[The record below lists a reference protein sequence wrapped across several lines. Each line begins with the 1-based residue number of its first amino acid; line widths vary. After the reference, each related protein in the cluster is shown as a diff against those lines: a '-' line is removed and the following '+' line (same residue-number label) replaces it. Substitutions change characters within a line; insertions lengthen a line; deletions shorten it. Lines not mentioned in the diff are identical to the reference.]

1 MFLRCT
7 ERKKDGKAHY
17 YYSVVENRRVANN
30 KVTQRTVLYL
40 GEINQ
45 LQEAAWRDLLNR
57 FESECQG
64 QRIKPFRQ
72 PRLLGPPPV
81 RPEEVDAIEV
91 KLSQMEL
98 RRPRAFGNCW
108 LGSEIW
114 QLLELDRFWSEKLPE
129 GREGVAWHKV
139 IELLAVHRLVDPGS
153 EWRLHRQWF
162 DESAMDELLA
172 EDFAVAS
179 KDRLYRCL
187 DRLLPHK
194 GELFRHLKRCWQS
207 LFGAQFEL
215 LLYDLTNTYVEGEAE
230 LNPKA
235 RRGYSR
241 DGRPDCLQMII
252 GLVITTEGF
261 PIAYEVMEGNTA
273 DSTTL
278 RGFLDRIEQQY
289 GQARRVWIMD
299 RGIPTEALLTELRA
313 SPQREIRYLV
323 GTPRGLLK
331 KHEQALLDRPWQK
344 VNESVEV
351 KLLPQEGEVLV
362 LAKSHGRQA
371 KERAIRRRKLA
382 RLLWK
387 LRAMQQRPPS
397 RDQLLLRLGAAKTEA
412 GRAFQF
418 VQLRL
423 PKAGE
428 PVTRQAFS
436 FRLDKKKFQQAELRD
451 GHYLLRTNLNADNP
465 EQLWKLYMQL
475 TQIEA
480 AFRCLKTDLKI
491 RPLYHQLEQRMEAHI
506 LVAFLSYCL
515 MVTLKKRLEPH
526 GPGLTPK
533 AVLEKLASIQMI
545 DVWIPTTQGCWLVL
559 PRYTQPSLDQ
569 HLLLKKLNLELPQQ
583 PPPRIETAAAK
594 QSWEGLKQLK
604 L

>member
-7 ERKKDGKAHY
+7 ERKKDGKVHY
-17 YYSVVENRRVANN
+17 YYSVVENRRVADN

-45 LQEAAWRDLLNR
+45 LQEAAWQDLLNR
-57 FESECQG
+57 FEGECQG
-64 QRIKPFRQ
+64 HSVKPFRQ
-72 PRLLGPPPV
+72 PRLLGPPAV

-108 LGSEIW
+108 LGCEVW
-114 QLLELDRFWSEKLPE
+114 RLLELDRFWSEKLPE

-139 IELLAVHRLVDPGS
+139 IELLTVQRLVAPGS

-194 GELFRHLKRCWQS
+194 RELFRHLKQCWQT

-215 LLYDLTNTYVEGEAE
+215 LLYDLTSTYVEGEAA

-235 RRGYSR
+235 KRGYSR
-241 DGRPDCLQMII
+241 DGRPDCLQLII

-261 PIAYEVMEGNTA
+261 PLAYEVMEGNTA

-289 GQARRVWIMD
+289 GRARRVWIMD
-299 RGIPTEALLTELRA
+299 RGIPTEALLAELRA
-313 SPQREIRYLV
+313 SQREIRYLV
-323 GTPRGLLK
+323 GTPRGLLN

-344 VNESVEV
+344 VNEAVEV

-362 LAKSHGRQA
+362 LAKSPGRQA

-382 RLLWK
+382 RLLRK
-387 LRAMQQRPPS
+387 LRAMRQRPPS

-418 VQLRL
+418 VDLCL
-423 PKAGE
+423 PKPGE
-428 PVTRQAFS
+428 AVTRQTFS
-436 FRLDKKKFQQAELRD
+436 FRLDKKKFQQAESRD
-451 GHYLLRTNLNADNP
+451 GHYLLRTNLSADNP
-465 EQLWKLYMQL
+465 EPLWKLYMQL

-491 RPLYHQLEQRMEAHI
+491 RPIYHQLEQRVEAHL
-506 LVAFLSYCL
+506 LVAFLAYCL

-533 AVLEKLASIQMI
+533 AVLEKLAGIQMI
-545 DVWIPTTQGCWLVL
+545 DVWIPTTQGSWLVL

-569 HLLLKKLNLELPQQ
+569 CLLLKKLNLELPQQ
-583 PPPRIETAAAK
+583 PPPRIETAEAK
-594 QSWEGLKQLK
+594 QSWEGLKPLK

>member
-7 ERKKDGKAHY
+7 ERKKDGKVHY
-17 YYSVVENRRVANN
+17 YYSVVENRRVADH

-45 LQEAAWRDLLNR
+45 LQETAWQDLLDR
-57 FESECQG
+57 FDSECQG
-64 QRIKPFRQ
+64 YTVKPFRQ
-72 PRLLGPPPV
+72 QPLVGPAPL
-81 RPEEVDAIEV
+81 RPDEVDAIGV
-91 KLSQMEL
+91 KLSRMEL

-108 LGSEIW
+108 LGCEIW
-114 QLLELDRFWSEKLPE
+114 RLLELDDFWREKLPE
-129 GREGVAWHKV
+129 GREAVAWHKV
-139 IELLAVHRLVDPGS
+139 IELLAVNRLVDPGS
-153 EWRLHRQWF
+153 EWRLHRQWL
-162 DESAMDELLA
+162 DQSAMDELL
-172 EDFAVAS
+172 EVDFAVAS

-194 GELFRHLKRCWQS
+194 QELFGHLKQRWQT

-215 LLYDLTNTYVEGEAE
+215 LLYDLTSTYVEGAAE

-241 DGRPDCLQMII
+241 DGRPDCLQVVI
-252 GLVITTEGF
+252 GLVITIEGF
-261 PIAYEVMEGNTA
+261 PMAYEVMEGNTA

-278 RGFLDRIEQQY
+278 PGFLDRIEQQY
-289 GQARRVWIMD
+289 GRAQRVWIMD
-299 RGIPTEALLTELRA
+299 RGIPTEALLAQLRG
-313 SPQREIRYLV
+313 SQREIRYLV
-323 GTPRGLLK
+323 GTPRGLLN

-344 VNESVEV
+344 VNEAVEV
-351 KLLPQEGEVLV
+351 KLLPQDDEVLV
-362 LAKSHGRQA
+362 LAKSGGRQA

-382 RLLWK
+382 RLLRK
-387 LRAMQQRPPS
+387 LRAMRQRPPS
-397 RDQLLLRLGAAKTEA
+397 RDKLLLRLGAAKTEA

-418 VQLRL
+418 VDVQL
-423 PKAGE
+423 PKPDEA
-428 PVTRQAFS
+428 VTRQTFT
-436 FRLDKKKFQQAELRD
+436 FRLDKEKLQQAELRD
-451 GHYLLRTNLNADNP
+451 GHYLLRTNLSADDP

-491 RPLYHQLEQRMEAHI
+491 RPIHHQLEQRVDAHI

-515 MVTLKKRLEPH
+515 RVTLKKWLEPH

-533 AVLEKLASIQMI
+533 AALEKLASIQMI
-545 DVWIPTTQGCWLVL
+545 DVCIPTNQGSWLVL
-559 PRYTQPSLDQ
+559 PRYTEPSLDQ
-569 HLLLKKLNLELPQQ
+569 HLVLKKLNLQLPQQ
-583 PPPRIETAAAK
+583 PPPRIETAEAK
-594 QSWEGLKQLK
+594 QSWEGLKQFK

>member
-1 MFLRCT
+1 MFLRRT
-7 ERKKDGKAHY
+7 ERKKDGKVHY
-17 YYSVVENRRVANN
+17 YYSVVENRRVADS

-45 LQEAAWRDLLNR
+45 LQETAWQDLLDR
-57 FESECQG
+57 FDSECQG
-64 QRIKPFRQ
+64 QSVKPFRQ
-72 PRLLGPPPV
+72 QTLLGAAPL
-81 RPEEVDAIEV
+81 RPDEVDAIGV
-91 KLSQMEL
+91 QLSRMEL

-108 LGSEIW
+108 LGCEIW
-114 QLLELDRFWSEKLPE
+114 RLLELDDFWREKLPE
-129 GREGVAWHKV
+129 GREQVAWHKV
-139 IELLAVHRLVDPGS
+139 IELLAVNRLVDPGS

-162 DESAMDELLA
+162 DQSAMDQLL
-172 EDFAVAS
+172 ETDFAVAS

-194 GELFRHLKRCWQS
+194 QALFGHLKQRWQT

-215 LLYDLTNTYVEGEAE
+215 LLYDLTSTYVEGEAE

-235 RRGYSR
+235 KRGYSR
-241 DGRPDCLQMII
+241 DRRPDCLQVII

-261 PIAYEVMEGNTA
+261 PLAYEVMEGNTA

-278 RGFLDRIEQQY
+278 PGFLDRIEQQY
-289 GQARRVWIMD
+289 GRAQRVWIMD
-299 RGIPTEALLTELRA
+299 RGIPTEALLAQLR
-313 SPQREIRYLV
+313 SSGREICYLV
-323 GTPRGLLK
+323 GTPRGLLN

-344 VNESVEV
+344 VNEAVEV
-351 KLLPQEGEVLV
+351 KLLPQDGEVLV
-362 LAKSHGRQA
+362 LAKSSGRQA

-382 RLLWK
+382 RLLRK
-387 LRAMQQRPPS
+387 LRAMRQRPPC
-397 RDQLLLRLGAAKTEA
+397 RDQLLLRLGAAKTAA
-412 GRAFQF
+412 GRAFHF
-418 VQLRL
+418 VDVQL
-423 PKAGE
+423 PKPDQ
-428 PVTRQAFS
+428 PVTRQTFT
-436 FRLDKKKFQQAELRD
+436 FRLDKPKLQQAELRD
-451 GHYLLRTNLNADNP
+451 GHYLLRTNLSADNP

-491 RPLYHQLEQRMEAHI
+491 RPIHHQLEQRVDAHI

-515 MVTLKKRLEPH
+515 MVTLKKWLEPH

-533 AVLEKLASIQMI
+533 AALEKLASIQMI
-545 DVWIPTTQGCWLVL
+545 DVCIPTTQGSWLVL
-559 PRYTQPSLDQ
+559 PRYTQPSVDQ

-583 PPPRIETAAAK
+583 PPPRIETAEAK
-594 QSWEGLKQLK
+594 ESWQGVRQLK

>member
-7 ERKKDGKAHY
+7 ERKKDGKVHY
-17 YYSVVENRRVANN
+17 YYSVVENRRVAHH

-45 LQEAAWRDLLNR
+45 LQEAAWQDLLDR
-57 FESECQG
+57 FDSECQG
-64 QRIKPFRQ
+64 QTVKPFRQ
-72 PRLLGPPPV
+72 QQLLGPMPV
-81 RPEEVDAIEV
+81 RPEEVDAIGV
-91 KLSQMEL
+91 QLSRMEL

-108 LGSEIW
+108 LGCEIW
-114 QLLELDRFWSEKLPE
+114 RLLELDDFWREKLPE
-129 GREGVAWHKV
+129 GREAVAWHKV
-139 IELLAVHRLVDPGS
+139 IELLAVNRLVDPGS

-162 DESAMDELLA
+162 DQSAMDQLL
-172 EDFAVAS
+172 ETDFAVAS

-187 DRLLPHK
+187 DRLLVHNQ
-194 GELFRHLKRCWQS
+194 ELFGHLKQRWQT

-215 LLYDLTNTYVEGEAE
+215 LLYDLTSTYVEGAAE

-235 RRGYSR
+235 KRGYSR
-241 DGRPDCLQMII
+241 DGRPDCLQVII

-278 RGFLDRIEQQY
+278 PGFLDRIEQQY
-289 GQARRVWIMD
+289 GRAQRVWIMD
-299 RGIPTEALLTELRA
+299 RGIPTEALLAQLRG
-313 SPQREIRYLV
+313 SQREIRYLV
-323 GTPRGLLK
+323 GTPRGLLNK
-331 KHEQALLDRPWQK
+331 YEQALLDRPWQK
-344 VNESVEV
+344 VNEAVEV
-351 KLLPQEGEVLV
+351 KLLPQDGEVLV
-362 LAKSHGRQA
+362 LAKSGGRQA

-382 RLLWK
+382 RLLRK
-387 LRAMQQRPPS
+387 LRAMRQRPPS

-418 VQLRL
+418 VDVQL
-423 PKAGE
+423 PKPDEA
-428 PVTRQAFS
+428 VTRRTFW
-436 FRLDKKKFQQAELRD
+436 FRLDKQKLQQAELRD
-451 GHYLLRTNLNADNP
+451 GHYLLRSNLSAEDP

-491 RPLYHQLEQRMEAHI
+491 RPIHHQLEQRVDAHI

-533 AVLEKLASIQMI
+533 AALEKLASIQMI
-545 DVWIPTTQGCWLVL
+545 DVCIPTTEGSWLVL
-559 PRYTQPSLDQ
+559 PRYTEPSLDQ
-569 HLLLKKLNLELPQQ
+569 HLLLKKLNLQLPQQ
-583 PPPRIETAAAK
+583 PPPRIETAEAK
-594 QSWEGLKQLK
+594 QSWEGLKQLRM
-604 L
+604 

>member
-7 ERKKDGKAHY
+7 ERKKDGKTHH
-17 YYSVVENRRVANN
+17 YYSVVENRRVGNN
-30 KVTQRTVLYL
+30 KITQRTVLYL

-45 LQEAAWRDLLNR
+45 LQEAAWQDLLDR
-57 FESECQG
+57 FDSECHG
-64 QRIKPFRQ
+64 DTVKPFRQ
-72 PRLLGPPPV
+72 QRLLEPPPL
-81 RPEEVDAIEV
+81 RLEEVDAIQV
-91 KLSQMEL
+91 KLSQMDL

-108 LGSEIW
+108 LGCEIW
-114 QLLELDRFWSEKLPE
+114 RLLELDDFWREKLPE
-129 GREGVAWHKV
+129 GQEGVAWHKV
-139 IELLAVHRLVDPGS
+139 IELLAVNRLVDPGS

-162 DESAMDELLA
+162 DQSAMDQLLA

-194 GELFRHLKRCWQS
+194 QELFGHLKQRWQT
-207 LFGAQFEL
+207 LFGAQFEV
-215 LLYDLTNTYVEGEAE
+215 LLYDLTSTYVEGEAE
-230 LNPKA
+230 RNPKA
-235 RRGYSR
+235 KRGYSR
-241 DGRPDCLQMII
+241 DGRPDCLQVII
-252 GLVITTEGF
+252 GLVMTTEGF

-278 RGFLDRIEQQY
+278 PGFLDRIEQQY
-289 GQARRVWIMD
+289 GRAQRVWIMD
-299 RGIPTEALLTELRA
+299 RGIPTEALLAQLRA
-313 SPQREIRYLV
+313 SQREIRYLV
-323 GTPRGLLK
+323 GTPRGLLHK
-331 KHEQALLDRPWQK
+331 YEQALLDRPWQK
-344 VNESVEV
+344 VNEAVEV
-351 KLLPQEGEVLV
+351 KLLPQDGEVLV
-362 LAKSHGRQA
+362 LAKSQGRQA

-382 RLLWK
+382 RLLRK

-397 RDQLLLRLGAAKTEA
+397 RDPLLLRLGAAKTEA
-412 GRAFQF
+412 GRAFGF
-418 VQLRL
+418 VEIRL
-423 PKAGE
+423 PKPDE
-428 PVTRQAFS
+428 PVTRQTFT
-436 FRLDKKKFQQAELRD
+436 FRLDKQKFQQAQLRD
-451 GHYLLRTNLNADNP
+451 GHYLLRTNLSAENP

-491 RPLYHQLEQRMEAHI
+491 RPIHHQLEQRVDAHI
-506 LVAFLSYCL
+506 LVAFLGYCL

-545 DVWIPTTQGCWLVL
+545 DVCIPTTQGAWLVL

-583 PPPRIETAAAK
+583 PPPRIETAEVK
-594 QSWEGLKQLK
+594 QSWQGLKQFNL
-604 L
+604 

>member
-7 ERKKDGKAHY
+7 QRKKDGKTHH
-17 YYSVVENRRVANN
+17 YYSVVENRRVGNN

-45 LQEAAWRDLLNR
+45 LQEAAWQDLLDR
-57 FESECQG
+57 FDSECHG
-64 QRIKPFRQ
+64 QTVKPFRQ
-72 PRLLGPPPV
+72 QRLLEPSPL
-81 RPEEVDAIEV
+81 RPEVVDAIGV
-91 KLSQMEL
+91 KLSKMEL

-108 LGSEIW
+108 LGCEIW
-114 QLLELDRFWSEKLPE
+114 RLLDLDDFWREKLPE
-129 GREGVAWHKV
+129 GQEGVAWHTV
-139 IELLAVHRLVDPGS
+139 IELLAVNRLVDPGS

-162 DESAMDELLA
+162 DQSAMDQLL
-172 EDFAVAS
+172 ETDFAVAS

-187 DRLLPHK
+187 DRLLGHK
-194 GELFRHLKRCWQS
+194 QELFGHLKQRWQT
-207 LFGAQFEL
+207 LFGAQFEV
-215 LLYDLTNTYVEGEAE
+215 LLYDLTSTYVEGAAE
-230 LNPKA
+230 RNPKA
-235 RRGYSR
+235 KRGYSR
-241 DGRPDCLQMII
+241 DGRPDCLQVVI

-273 DSTTL
+273 DSATL
-278 RGFLDRIEQQY
+278 PGFLDRIEQQY
-289 GQARRVWIMD
+289 GRAQRVWIMD
-299 RGIPTEALLTELRA
+299 RGIPTEALLAELRG
-313 SPQREIRYLV
+313 SQREIRYLV
-323 GTPRGLLK
+323 GTPRGLLN

-344 VNESVEV
+344 VNEAVEV
-351 KLLPQEGEVLV
+351 KLLPQDGEVLV
-362 LAKSHGRQA
+362 LAKSGGRQA

-382 RLLWK
+382 RLLRK
-387 LRAMQQRPPS
+387 LRAMRQRPPS
-397 RDQLLLRLGAAKTEA
+397 RDKLLLRLGAAKTEA

-418 VQLRL
+418 VDVQL
-423 PKAGE
+423 PKPDEA
-428 PVTRQAFS
+428 VTRQTFT
-436 FRLDKKKFQQAELRD
+436 FRLDKQKLQQAELHD
-451 GHYLLRTNLNADNP
+451 GHYLLRTNLSADNA

-491 RPLYHQLEQRMEAHI
+491 RPIHHQLEQRVDAHI
-506 LVAFLSYCL
+506 LVAFLGYCL

-545 DVWIPTTQGCWLVL
+545 DVWIPTTQGAWLVL

-583 PPPRIETAAAK
+583 PPPRIETAEAK
-594 QSWEGLKQLK
+594 QSWQDLKQFK

>member
-7 ERKKDGKAHY
+7 ERKKDGKVHH
-17 YYSVVENRRVANN
+17 YYSVVENRRVAHH

-45 LQEAAWRDLLNR
+45 LQETAWQDLLDR
-57 FESECQG
+57 FDSECQG
-64 QRIKPFRQ
+64 HAVKPFRQ
-72 PRLLGPPPV
+72 QPLLGLAPL
-81 RPEEVDAIEV
+81 RPDEVDAIGV
-91 KLSQMEL
+91 KLSRMEL

-108 LGSEIW
+108 LGCEIW
-114 QLLELDRFWSEKLPE
+114 RLLELDDFWREKLPE

-139 IELLAVHRLVDPGS
+139 IELLAVNRLVDPGS

-162 DESAMDELLA
+162 DQSAMDQLL
-172 EDFAVAS
+172 ETDFAVAS

-187 DRLLPHK
+187 DRLLAHK
-194 GELFRHLKRCWQS
+194 QELFGHLKQRWQT

-215 LLYDLTNTYVEGEAE
+215 LLYDLTSTYVEGEAE

-241 DGRPDCLQMII
+241 DGRPDCLQVVI

-289 GQARRVWIMD
+289 GRAQRVWIMD
-299 RGIPTEALLTELRA
+299 RGIPTEALLAQLRA
-313 SPQREIRYLV
+313 SQREIRYLV
-323 GTPRGLLK
+323 GTPRGLLNK
-331 KHEQALLDRPWQK
+331 YEQALLDRPWQK
-344 VNESVEV
+344 INEAVEV
-351 KLLPQEGEVLV
+351 KLLPQDGEVLV
-362 LAKSHGRQA
+362 LAKSGGRQA

-382 RLLWK
+382 RLLRK
-387 LRAMQQRPPS
+387 LRAMRQRPPS

-418 VQLRL
+418 VDVEL
-423 PKAGE
+423 PKPDEA
-428 PVTRQAFS
+428 VTRQTFT
-436 FRLDKKKFQQAELRD
+436 FRLDKQKRQQAELRD
-451 GHYLLRTNLNADNP
+451 GHYLLRTNLSAEDP
-465 EQLWKLYMQL
+465 EQLWTLYMQL

-491 RPLYHQLEQRMEAHI
+491 RPIHHQLEQRVDAHI

-533 AVLEKLASIQMI
+533 AALEKLASIQMI
-545 DVWIPTTQGCWLVL
+545 DVCIPTTQGSWLVL

-583 PPPRIETAAAK
+583 PPPRIETTEAK
-594 QSWEGLKQLK
+594 ESWAGLRQLK

>member
-7 ERKKDGKAHY
+7 ERKKDGKVHY

-45 LQEAAWRDLLNR
+45 LQEAAWQDLLNR
-57 FESECQG
+57 FEGECQG
-64 QRIKPFRQ
+64 HSVKPFRQ
-72 PRLLGPPPV
+72 QRLLGPPPL
-81 RPEEVDAIEV
+81 RLEEVDAIQV

-108 LGSEIW
+108 LGCEIW
-114 QLLELDRFWSEKLPE
+114 RLLELDDFWREKLPE

-139 IELLAVHRLVDPGS
+139 IELLAVNRLVDPGS

-162 DESAMDELLA
+162 DQSAMDELLE

-194 GELFRHLKRCWQS
+194 PELFRHLKQRWQT

-215 LLYDLTNTYVEGEAE
+215 LLYDLTSTYVEGAAE

-235 RRGYSR
+235 KRGYSR
-241 DGRPDCLQMII
+241 DGRPDCLQVII

-289 GQARRVWIMD
+289 GRAQRVWIMD
-299 RGIPTEALLTELRA
+299 RGIPTEALLAQLRA
-313 SPQREIRYLV
+313 SEREIRYLV
-323 GTPRGLLK
+323 GTPRGLLN

-344 VNESVEV
+344 VNEAVEV
-351 KLLPQEGEVLV
+351 KLLPQDGEVLV

-382 RLLWK
+382 RLLRK
-387 LRAMQQRPPS
+387 LRAMQQRPPG

-418 VQLRL
+418 VQLHL
-423 PKAGE
+423 PKPGE
-428 PVTRQAFS
+428 AVTRQTFG
-436 FRLDKKKFQQAELRD
+436 FRLDKRKFQQAELRD
-451 GHYLLRTNLNADNP
+451 GHYLLRTNLSAEDP

-491 RPLYHQLEQRMEAHI
+491 RPIHHQLEQRVDAHI
-506 LVAFLSYCL
+506 LIAFLSYCL

-545 DVWIPTTQGCWLVL
+545 DVWIPTTQGSWLVL

-583 PPPRIETAAAK
+583 PPPRIETAEVK

>member
-7 ERKKDGKAHY
+7 ERQKDGKVHH
-17 YYSVVENRRVANN
+17 YYSVVENRRVADD

-45 LQEAAWRDLLNR
+45 LQEAAWQDLLDR
-57 FESECQG
+57 FDSECQG
-64 QRIKPFRQ
+64 RPVKPFRQ
-72 PRLLGPPPV
+72 QPLLGPAPL
-81 RPEEVDAIEV
+81 RPDEVDAIGV
-91 KLSQMEL
+91 QLSRMEL

-108 LGSEIW
+108 LGCEIW
-114 QLLELDRFWSEKLPE
+114 RLLELDEFWREKLPE

-139 IELLAVHRLVDPGS
+139 IELLAVNRLVDPGS

-162 DESAMDELLA
+162 DQSAMDQLL
-172 EDFAVAS
+172 ETDFAVAS

-187 DRLLPHK
+187 DRLLAHK
-194 GELFRHLKRCWQS
+194 QALFGHLKQRWQT

-215 LLYDLTNTYVEGEAE
+215 LLYDLTSTYVEGEAE

-235 RRGYSR
+235 KRGYSR
-241 DGRPDCLQMII
+241 DGRPDCLQVII

-278 RGFLDRIEQQY
+278 PGFLDRIEQQY
-289 GQARRVWIMD
+289 GRAQRVWIMD
-299 RGIPTEALLTELRA
+299 RGIPTEALLAQLRA
-313 SPQREIRYLV
+313 SEREIRYLV
-323 GTPRGLLK
+323 GTPRGLLNK
-331 KHEQALLDRPWQK
+331 YQQALLDRPWQK
-344 VNESVEV
+344 INEAVEV
-351 KLLPQEGEVLV
+351 KLLPQDGEVLV
-362 LAKSHGRQA
+362 LAKSGGRQA

-382 RLLWK
+382 RLLRK
-387 LRAMQQRPPS
+387 LRVMRQRPPS

-418 VQLRL
+418 VDVEL
-423 PKAGE
+423 PKPDEA
-428 PVTRQAFS
+428 VTRQTFT
-436 FRLDKKKFQQAELRD
+436 FRLDKQKLQQAELRD
-451 GHYLLRTNLNADNP
+451 GHYLLRTNLGAEDP

-491 RPLYHQLEQRMEAHI
+491 RPIHHQLEQRVDAHI

-533 AVLEKLASIQMI
+533 AALEKLASIQMI
-545 DVWIPTTQGCWLVL
+545 DVCVPTTQGSWLVL

-583 PPPRIETAAAK
+583 PPPRIETAEAK
-594 QSWEGLKQLK
+594 ESWQGLRQLK

>member
-1 MFLRCT
+1 MFLRRT
-7 ERKKDGKAHY
+7 ERKKDGKVHH
-17 YYSVVENRRVANN
+17 YYSVVENRRVAHN

-45 LQEAAWRDLLNR
+45 LQEAAWQDLLDR
-57 FESECQG
+57 FDSECQG
-64 QRIKPFRQ
+64 QTVKPFRQ
-72 PRLLGPPPV
+72 QPLLEPTPL
-81 RPEEVDAIEV
+81 RPEEVDAIGV
-91 KLSQMEL
+91 QLSRMEL

-108 LGSEIW
+108 LGCEIW
-114 QLLELDRFWSEKLPE
+114 RLLELDDFWQEKLPE
-129 GREGVAWHKV
+129 GREAVAWHKV
-139 IELLAVHRLVDPGS
+139 IELLAVNRLVDPGS

-162 DESAMDELLA
+162 DQSAMDELLEA
-172 EDFAVAS
+172 DFAVAS

-187 DRLLPHK
+187 DRLVPHK
-194 GELFRHLKRCWQS
+194 QELFAHLKQRWQT

-215 LLYDLTNTYVEGEAE
+215 LLYDLTSTYVEGAAE

-235 RRGYSR
+235 KRGYSR
-241 DGRPDCLQMII
+241 DGRPDCLQVVI

-278 RGFLDRIEQQY
+278 PGFLDRIEQQY
-289 GQARRVWIMD
+289 GRAQRVWIMD
-299 RGIPTEALLTELRA
+299 RGIPTEALLAQLRA
-313 SPQREIRYLV
+313 SQREIRYLV
-323 GTPRGLLK
+323 GTPRGLLSK
-331 KHEQALLDRPWQK
+331 YEQALLDRPWQK
-344 VNESVEV
+344 VNDAVEV
-351 KLLPQEGEVLV
+351 KLLPQDGEVLV
-362 LAKSHGRQA
+362 LAKSDGRQA
-371 KERAIRRRKLA
+371 KEQAIRRRKLA
-382 RLLWK
+382 RLLRK
-387 LRAMQQRPPS
+387 LRAMRQRPPS

-418 VQLRL
+418 VDVQL
-423 PKAGE
+423 PKPDEA
-428 PVTRQAFS
+428 VTRQTFR
-436 FRLDKKKFQQAELRD
+436 FRLDKQKLQQAELRD
-451 GHYLLRTNLNADNP
+451 GHYLLRTNLNAEDP

-491 RPLYHQLEQRMEAHI
+491 RPIHHQLEQRVDAHI

-533 AVLEKLASIQMI
+533 AALEKLASIQMI
-545 DVWIPTTQGCWLVL
+545 DVCIPTTQGCWLVL
-559 PRYTQPSLDQ
+559 PRYTEPSLDQ

-583 PPPRIETAAAK
+583 PPPRIETAEAK
-594 QSWEGLKQLK
+594 QSWQGLRQLK

>member
-7 ERKKDGKAHY
+7 ERKKDGKVHS
-17 YYSVVENRRVANN
+17 YYSVVENRRVADD

-45 LQEAAWRDLLNR
+45 LQEAAWQDLLDR
-57 FESECQG
+57 FDSECQG
-64 QRIKPFRQ
+64 QTVQPFRQ
-72 PRLLGPPPV
+72 QPLLGPAPL
-81 RPEEVDAIEV
+81 RPDEVDAIGV

-108 LGSEIW
+108 LGCEIW
-114 QLLELDRFWSEKLPE
+114 RLLELDEFWREKLPE

-139 IELLAVHRLVDPGS
+139 IELLAVNRLVDPGS

-162 DESAMDELLA
+162 DQSAMDQLL
-172 EDFAVAS
+172 ETDFAVAS

-187 DRLLPHK
+187 DRLLVHK
-194 GELFRHLKRCWQS
+194 QALFGHLKQRWQT

-215 LLYDLTNTYVEGEAE
+215 LLYDLTSTYVEGEAE

-241 DGRPDCLQMII
+241 DRRPDCLQVII

-278 RGFLDRIEQQY
+278 PGFLDRIEQQY
-289 GQARRVWIMD
+289 GRAQRVWIMD
-299 RGIPTEALLTELRA
+299 RGIPTEALLAQLR
-313 SPQREIRYLV
+313 SSGREICYLV
-323 GTPRGLLK
+323 GTPRGLLN

-344 VNESVEV
+344 VNEAVQV
-351 KLLPQEGEVLV
+351 KLLPQDGEVLV

-382 RLLWK
+382 RLLRK
-387 LRAMQQRPPS
+387 LRAMRQRPPR
-397 RDQLLLRLGAAKTEA
+397 RDQLLLRLGAAKTAA
-412 GRAFQF
+412 GRAFHF
-418 VQLRL
+418 VDVQL
-423 PKAGE
+423 PKPDEA
-428 PVTRQAFS
+428 VTRQTFT
-436 FRLDKKKFQQAELRD
+436 FRLDKPKLQQAELRD
-451 GHYLLRTNLNADNP
+451 GHYLLRTNLSAEDP

-491 RPLYHQLEQRMEAHI
+491 RPIHHQLEQRVDAHI

-515 MVTLKKRLEPH
+515 MVTLKKWLEPH

-533 AVLEKLASIQMI
+533 AALEKLASIQMI
-545 DVWIPTTQGCWLVL
+545 DVCIPTTQGCWLVL
-559 PRYTQPSLDQ
+559 PRYTQPSVDQ

-583 PPPRIETAAAK
+583 PPPRIETAEAK
-594 QSWEGLKQLK
+594 ESWQGVRQLK

>member
-7 ERKKDGKAHY
+7 ERKKDGKVHY
-17 YYSVVENRRVANN
+17 YYSVVENRRVANH

-45 LQEAAWRDLLNR
+45 LQEAAWQDLLNR
-57 FESECQG
+57 FDSECQG
-64 QRIKPFRQ
+64 HTVKPFQ
-72 PRLLGPPPV
+72 QQRLLGPAPL
-81 RPEEVDAIEV
+81 RPEEVDAIQV

-108 LGSEIW
+108 LGCEIW
-114 QLLELDRFWSEKLPE
+114 RLLELDDFWREKLPE
-129 GREGVAWHKV
+129 GREEVAWHKV
-139 IELLAVHRLVDPGS
+139 IELLAVNRLVDPGS

-162 DESAMDELLA
+162 DQSAMDELLA

-194 GELFRHLKRCWQS
+194 QELFRHLKQRWQT

-215 LLYDLTNTYVEGEAE
+215 LLYDLTSTYVEGAAE

-235 RRGYSR
+235 KRGYSR
-241 DGRPDCLQMII
+241 DGRPDCLQVII

-289 GQARRVWIMD
+289 GRAQRVWIMD
-299 RGIPTEALLTELRA
+299 RGIPTEALLAELRA
-313 SPQREIRYLV
+313 SQREIRYLV
-323 GTPRGLLK
+323 GTPRGLLNK
-331 KHEQALLDRPWQK
+331 YEQALLDRPWQK
-344 VNESVEV
+344 INEAVEV
-351 KLLPQEGEVLV
+351 KLLPQDCAVLV

-371 KERAIRRRKLA
+371 NEQAIRRRKLA
-382 RLLWK
+382 RLLRK
-387 LRAMQQRPPS
+387 LRAMRQRPPS

-418 VQLRL
+418 VGLRL
-423 PKAGE
+423 PEPGE
-428 PVTRQAFS
+428 AVTRQTFG
-436 FRLDKKKFQQAELRD
+436 FRLDKQKLQQAELRD
-451 GHYLLRTNLNADNP
+451 GHYLLRTNLSAQDP

-491 RPLYHQLEQRMEAHI
+491 RPIHHQLEQRVDAHI
-506 LVAFLSYCL
+506 LVAFQSYCL

-533 AVLEKLASIQMI
+533 AALEKLASIQMI
-545 DVWIPTTQGCWLVL
+545 DVCIPTTQGAWLVL

-583 PPPRIETAAAK
+583 PPPRIETAEAK
-594 QSWEGLKQLK
+594 ESWEGLRQLK

>member
-7 ERKKDGKAHY
+7 ERKKDGKVHY
-17 YYSVVENRRVANN
+17 YYSVVENRRVAHN

-45 LQEAAWRDLLNR
+45 LQEAAWQDLLDR
-57 FESECQG
+57 FDSECQG
-64 QRIKPFRQ
+64 HRVKPFRQ
-72 PRLLGPPPV
+72 QQLLGPTPL
-81 RPEEVDAIEV
+81 RPEEVDAIGVE
-91 KLSQMEL
+91 LSRMEL

-108 LGSEIW
+108 LGCEIW
-114 QLLELDRFWSEKLPE
+114 RLLELDDFWREKLPE
-129 GREGVAWHKV
+129 GREAVAWHKV
-139 IELLAVHRLVDPGS
+139 IELLAVNRLVDAGS

-162 DESAMDELLA
+162 DQSAMDQLLEA
-172 EDFAVAS
+172 DFAVAS

-187 DRLLPHK
+187 DRLLAHK
-194 GELFRHLKRCWQS
+194 QELFRHLKQRWQT

-215 LLYDLTNTYVEGEAE
+215 LLYDLTSTYVEGAAE

-235 RRGYSR
+235 KRGYSR
-241 DGRPDCLQMII
+241 DGRPDCLQVVI

-278 RGFLDRIEQQY
+278 PGFLDRIEQQY
-289 GQARRVWIMD
+289 GRAQRVWIMD
-299 RGIPTEALLTELRA
+299 RGIPTEALLAQLRA
-313 SPQREIRYLV
+313 SQREIRYLV
-323 GTPRGLLK
+323 GTPRGLLNK
-331 KHEQALLDRPWQK
+331 YEQALLDRPWQK
-344 VNESVEV
+344 INEAVEV
-351 KLLPQEGEVLV
+351 KLLPQDGEVLV
-362 LAKSHGRQA
+362 LAKSGGRQA

-382 RLLWK
+382 RLLRK
-387 LRAMQQRPPS
+387 LRALRQRPPS
-397 RDQLLLRLGAAKTEA
+397 RDKLLLRLGAAKTEA

-418 VQLRL
+418 VDVQL
-423 PKAGE
+423 PKTDEA
-428 PVTRQAFS
+428 VTRQTFT
-436 FRLDKKKFQQAELRD
+436 FRLDKPKLQQAELRD
-451 GHYLLRTNLNADNP
+451 GHYLLRTNLSAEDP

-491 RPLYHQLEQRMEAHI
+491 RPIHHQLEQRVDAHI

-515 MVTLKKRLEPH
+515 MVTLKKWLEPH

-533 AVLEKLASIQMI
+533 AALEKLASIQMI
-545 DVWIPTTQGCWLVL
+545 DVCIPTTQGSWLVL

-583 PPPRIETAAAK
+583 PPPRIETAEAK
-594 QSWEGLKQLK
+594 ESWQGLRQLK

>member
-7 ERKKDGKAHY
+7 ERKKDGKVHY
-17 YYSVVENRRVANN
+17 YYSVVENRRVADN

-45 LQEAAWRDLLNR
+45 LQEAAWQDLLNR
-57 FESECQG
+57 FESECQS
-64 QRIKPFRQ
+64 RSVRPFRQ
-72 PRLLGPPPV
+72 SRLLGPARL
-81 RPEEVDAIEV
+81 RPEEVDAIQV

-108 LGSEIW
+108 LGCEIW
-114 QLLELDRFWSEKLPE
+114 RLLELDGFWSEKLPE
-129 GREGVAWHKV
+129 GREEVAWHKV
-139 IELLAVHRLVDPGS
+139 VELLAVHRLVAPGS

-194 GELFRHLKRCWQS
+194 QELFRHLKQRWQT

-215 LLYDLTNTYVEGEAE
+215 LLYDLTSTYVEGEAE
-230 LNPKA
+230 RNPKA
-235 RRGYSR
+235 KRGYSR
-241 DGRPDCLQMII
+241 DGRPDCLQVIL

-278 RGFLDRIEQQY
+278 GGFLDRIEQQY
-289 GQARRVWIMD
+289 GRARRVWIMD
-299 RGIPTEALLTELRA
+299 RGIPTEAVLAELRA
-313 SPQREIRYLV
+313 SEREICYLV
-323 GTPRGLLK
+323 GTPRGLLNK
-331 KHEQALLDRPWQK
+331 YEQALLDRPWQK
-344 VNESVEV
+344 VNEAVEV
-351 KLLPQEGEVLV
+351 KLLAQEGEVLV

-382 RLLWK
+382 RLLRK
-387 LRAMQQRPPS
+387 LRAMQRGQPS
-397 RDQLLLRLGAAKTEA
+397 RDQLLLRLGAAKSEA

-418 VQLRL
+418 VELCL
-423 PKAGE
+423 PKPGE
-428 PVTRQAFS
+428 AVTRQTFW
-436 FRLDKKKFQQAELRD
+436 FGLDKKKFQHAELRD
-451 GHYLLRTNLNADNP
+451 GHYLLRTNLGADNP

-491 RPLYHQLEQRMEAHI
+491 RPIYHQLEQRVEAHI

-515 MVTLKKRLEPH
+515 IVTLKKRLEPH

-545 DVWIPTTQGCWLVL
+545 DVWIPTTQGSWLVL

-583 PPPRIETAAAK
+583 PPPRIETAEVK
-594 QSWEGLKQLK
+594 QSWEGLKQFTL
-604 L
+604 

>member
-7 ERKKDGKAHY
+7 ERKKDGKVHY
-17 YYSVVENRRVANN
+17 YYSVVENRRVADN

-45 LQEAAWRDLLNR
+45 LQEAAWQDLLNR
-57 FESECQG
+57 FEGECQG
-64 QRIKPFRQ
+64 QSVKPFRQ

-81 RPEEVDAIEV
+81 RPEEVDAIQV

-108 LGSEIW
+108 LGCTIW
-114 QLLELDRFWSEKLPE
+114 GLLELDRFWSEKLPE

-139 IELLAVHRLVDPGS
+139 IELLTVHRLVDPGS

-194 GELFRHLKRCWQS
+194 RELFRHLKQCWQT

-215 LLYDLTNTYVEGEAE
+215 LLYDLTSTYVEGEAE

-235 RRGYSR
+235 KRGYSR

-278 RGFLDRIEQQY
+278 RGFLERIEQQY
-289 GQARRVWIMD
+289 GRARRVWIMD
-299 RGIPTEALLTELRA
+299 RGIPTEALLAELRA
-313 SPQREIRYLV
+313 SEREIRYLV
-323 GTPRGLLK
+323 GTPRGLLNK
-331 KHEQALLDRPWQK
+331 YEQALLDRPWQK
-344 VNESVEV
+344 VNEAVEV

-362 LAKSHGRQA
+362 LAKSPGRQA

-382 RLLWK
+382 RLLRK

-418 VQLRL
+418 VELRL
-423 PKAGE
+423 PKADAA
-428 PVTRQAFS
+428 VTRQTFS
-436 FRLDKKKFQQAELRD
+436 FRLDKKKFQQAESRD

-491 RPLYHQLEQRMEAHI
+491 RPLYHQLEQRVEAHI
-506 LVAFLSYCL
+506 LVAFLAYSL

-533 AVLEKLASIQMI
+533 AVLEKLARIQMI
-545 DVWIPTTQGCWLVL
+545 DVWIPTSQGSWLVL

-583 PPPRIETAAAK
+583 PPPRIETAEAK
-594 QSWEGLKQLK
+594 QSWQGLKQLK

>member
-7 ERKKDGKAHY
+7 ERKKDGKVHY
-17 YYSVVENRRVANN
+17 YYSVVENRRVAHH

-45 LQEAAWRDLLNR
+45 LQEAAWQDLLDR
-57 FESECQG
+57 FDSECQG
-64 QRIKPFRQ
+64 QTVKPFRQ
-72 PRLLGPPPV
+72 QQLLGPMPV
-81 RPEEVDAIEV
+81 RPEEVDAIGV
-91 KLSQMEL
+91 QLSRMEL

-108 LGSEIW
+108 LGCEIW
-114 QLLELDRFWSEKLPE
+114 RLLELDDFWREKLPE
-129 GREGVAWHKV
+129 GREAVAWHKV
-139 IELLAVHRLVDPGS
+139 IELLAVNRLVDPGS

-162 DESAMDELLA
+162 DQSAMDQLL
-172 EDFAVAS
+172 ETDFAVAS

-187 DRLLPHK
+187 DRLLVHNQ
-194 GELFRHLKRCWQS
+194 ELFGHLKQRWQT

-215 LLYDLTNTYVEGEAE
+215 LLYDLTSTYVEGAAE

-235 RRGYSR
+235 KRGYSR
-241 DGRPDCLQMII
+241 DGRPDCLQVII

-278 RGFLDRIEQQY
+278 PGFLDRIEQQY
-289 GQARRVWIMD
+289 GRAQRVWIMD
-299 RGIPTEALLTELRA
+299 RGIPTEALLAQLRG
-313 SPQREIRYLV
+313 SQREIRYLV
-323 GTPRGLLK
+323 GTPRGLLNK
-331 KHEQALLDRPWQK
+331 YEQALLDRPWQK
-344 VNESVEV
+344 VNEAVEV
-351 KLLPQEGEVLV
+351 KLLPQDGEVLV
-362 LAKSHGRQA
+362 LAKSGGRQA

-382 RLLWK
+382 RLLRK
-387 LRAMQQRPPS
+387 LRAMRQRPPS

-418 VQLRL
+418 VDVQL
-423 PKAGE
+423 PKPDEA
-428 PVTRQAFS
+428 VTRRTFW
-436 FRLDKKKFQQAELRD
+436 FRLDKQKLQQAELRD
-451 GHYLLRTNLNADNP
+451 GHYLLRSNLSAEDP

-491 RPLYHQLEQRMEAHI
+491 RPIHHQLEQRVDAHI

-533 AVLEKLASIQMI
+533 AALEKLASIQMI
-545 DVWIPTTQGCWLVL
+545 DVCIPTTEGSWLVL
-559 PRYTQPSLDQ
+559 PRYTEPSLDQ
-569 HLLLKKLNLELPQQ
+569 HLLLRN
-583 PPPRIETAAAK
+583 
-594 QSWEGLKQLK
+594 
-604 L
+604 

>member
-7 ERKKDGKAHY
+7 ERKKDGKVHY
-17 YYSVVENRRVANN
+17 YYSVVENRRVADN

-45 LQEAAWRDLLNR
+45 LQEAAWQDLLNR
-57 FESECQG
+57 FEDECRG
-64 QRIKPFRQ
+64 HSAKPFRQ
-72 PRLLGPPPV
+72 QRLLGPPPV

-108 LGSEIW
+108 LGCEIW
-114 QLLELDRFWSEKLPE
+114 RLLELDCFWSEKLPE
-129 GREGVAWHKV
+129 GREAVAWHKV
-139 IELLAVHRLVDPGS
+139 IELLTVHRLVAPGS

-162 DESAMDELLA
+162 DDSAMDELLE
-172 EDFAVAS
+172 EDFAAAS

-194 GELFRHLKRCWQS
+194 QELFRHLKQCWQM
-207 LFGAQFEL
+207 LFGAHFEL
-215 LLYDLTNTYVEGEAE
+215 LLYDLTSTYVEGEAE

-235 RRGYSR
+235 KRGYSR
-241 DGRPDCLQMII
+241 DGRPDCLQVII

-278 RGFLDRIEQQY
+278 GGFLDRIEQQY
-289 GQARRVWIMD
+289 GRARRVWIMD
-299 RGIPTEALLTELRA
+299 RGIPTEALLAELRA
-313 SPQREIRYLV
+313 SQREIRYLV

-331 KHEQALLDRPWQK
+331 KYEQALLDQPWQK
-344 VNESVEV
+344 VNEAVEV
-351 KLLPQEGEVLV
+351 KLLPREGEVLV
-362 LAKSHGRQA
+362 LAKSRGRQA

-382 RLLWK
+382 RLLRK
-387 LRAMQQRPPS
+387 LRAMRQRPPS
-397 RDQLLLRLGAAKTEA
+397 RDPLLLRLGAAKTEA

-418 VQLRL
+418 VELHL

-428 PVTRQAFS
+428 AVTRQTFW
-436 FRLDKKKFQQAELRD
+436 FRLDKKKFQQAESRD

-491 RPLYHQLEQRMEAHI
+491 RPLYHQLEQRVEAHI
-506 LVAFLSYCL
+506 LVAFLAYCL

-533 AVLEKLASIQMI
+533 AVLEKLARIQMI
-545 DVWIPTTQGCWLVL
+545 DVWIPTTQGSWLVL

-569 HLLLKKLNLELPQQ
+569 HLLLKKLNLKLPQQ
-583 PPPRIETAAAK
+583 PPPRIETAEAK

>member
-7 ERKKDGKAHY
+7 ERKKDGKVHS
-17 YYSVVENRRVANN
+17 YYSVVENRRVAHN

-45 LQEAAWRDLLNR
+45 LQEAAWQDLLER
-57 FESECQG
+57 FDSECQG
-64 QRIKPFRQ
+64 HRVKPFRQ
-72 PRLLGPPPV
+72 QQLLGPSRL
-81 RPEEVDAIEV
+81 RPEEVDAIGV

-108 LGSEIW
+108 LGCEIW
-114 QLLELDRFWSEKLPE
+114 RLLELDDFWREKLPE
-129 GREGVAWHKV
+129 GREDVAWHKV
-139 IELLAVHRLVDPGS
+139 IELLAVNRLVDPGS

-162 DESAMDELLA
+162 DQSAMDELLEA
-172 EDFAVAS
+172 DFAVAS

-187 DRLLPHK
+187 DRLLAHK
-194 GELFRHLKRCWQS
+194 QELFRHLKQRWQT

-215 LLYDLTNTYVEGEAE
+215 LLYDLTSTYVEGAAE

-235 RRGYSR
+235 KRGYSR
-241 DGRPDCLQMII
+241 DGRPDCLQVVI

-278 RGFLDRIEQQY
+278 PGFLDRIEQQY
-289 GQARRVWIMD
+289 GRAQRVWIMD
-299 RGIPTEALLTELRA
+299 RGIPTEALLAQWRA
-313 SPQREIRYLV
+313 SQREIRYLV
-323 GTPRGLLK
+323 GTPRGLLNK
-331 KHEQALLDRPWQK
+331 YEQALLDRPWQK
-344 VNESVEV
+344 INEAVEV
-351 KLLPQEGEVLV
+351 KLLPQDGEVLV
-362 LAKSHGRQA
+362 LAKSGGRQA

-382 RLLWK
+382 RLVRK
-387 LRAMQQRPPS
+387 LRAMRLRPPS
-397 RDQLLLRLGAAKTEA
+397 RDKLLLRLGAAKTEA

-418 VQLRL
+418 VDVQL
-423 PKAGE
+423 PKPDE
-428 PVTRQAFS
+428 TVTRQTFW
-436 FRLDKKKFQQAELRD
+436 FGLDKQKLQQAELRD
-451 GHYLLRTNLNADNP
+451 GHYLLRTNLSAENP

-491 RPLYHQLEQRMEAHI
+491 RPIHHQLEQRVDAHI
-506 LVAFLSYCL
+506 LVAFQSYCL
-515 MVTLKKRLEPH
+515 VVTLKKWLEPH

-533 AVLEKLASIQMI
+533 AALEKLASIQMI
-545 DVWIPTTQGCWLVL
+545 DVCIPTTQGSWLVL
-559 PRYTQPSLDQ
+559 PRYTEPSLDQ

-583 PPPRIETAAAK
+583 PPPRIETAEAK
-594 QSWEGLKQLK
+594 QSWEGLKQFK

>member
-7 ERKKDGKAHY
+7 ERKKDGKVHY
-17 YYSVVENRRVANN
+17 YYSVVENRRVAHN

-45 LQEAAWRDLLNR
+45 LQEAAWQDLLDR
-57 FESECQG
+57 FDSECHG
-64 QRIKPFRQ
+64 HAVKPFRQ
-72 PRLLGPPPV
+72 QRLLGPPPV
-81 RPEEVDAIEV
+81 RPEEVDAIQV

-108 LGSEIW
+108 LGCEIW
-114 QLLELDRFWSEKLPE
+114 RLLELDDFWREKLPE

-139 IELLAVHRLVDPGS
+139 IELLAVNRLVDPGS

-162 DESAMDELLA
+162 DQSAMDQLL
-172 EDFAVAS
+172 ETDFAVAS

-187 DRLLPHK
+187 DRLLVHK
-194 GELFRHLKRCWQS
+194 QELFGHLKQRWQT

-215 LLYDLTNTYVEGEAE
+215 LLYDLTSTYVEGAAE

-241 DGRPDCLQMII
+241 DGRPDCLQVVI

-278 RGFLDRIEQQY
+278 PGFLDRIEQQY
-289 GQARRVWIMD
+289 GRAQRVWIMD
-299 RGIPTEALLTELRA
+299 RGIPTEALLAQLRG
-313 SPQREIRYLV
+313 SQREIRYLV
-323 GTPRGLLK
+323 GTPRGLLNK
-331 KHEQALLDRPWQK
+331 YEQALLDRPWQK
-344 VNESVEV
+344 VNEAVEV
-351 KLLPQEGEVLV
+351 KLLPQDGEVLV
-362 LAKSHGRQA
+362 LAKSGGRQA

-382 RLLWK
+382 RLLRK
-387 LRAMQQRPPS
+387 LRAMRQRPPS

-418 VQLRL
+418 VDVQL
-423 PKAGE
+423 PKPDEA
-428 PVTRQAFS
+428 VTRQTFT
-436 FRLDKKKFQQAELRD
+436 FRLDKEKLQQAELRD
-451 GHYLLRTNLNADNP
+451 GHYLLRTNLSADDP

-491 RPLYHQLEQRMEAHI
+491 RPIHHQLEQRVDAHI

-515 MVTLKKRLEPH
+515 MVTLKKWLEPH

-533 AVLEKLASIQMI
+533 AALEKLASIQMI
-545 DVWIPTTQGCWLVL
+545 EVCIPTTQGSWLVL

-583 PPPRIETAAAK
+583 PPPRIETAEAK

>member
-1 MFLRCT
+1 
-7 ERKKDGKAHY
+7 
-17 YYSVVENRRVANN
+17 
-30 KVTQRTVLYL
+30 
-40 GEINQ
+40 
-45 LQEAAWRDLLNR
+45 
-57 FESECQG
+57 
-64 QRIKPFRQ
+64 
-72 PRLLGPPPV
+72 
-81 RPEEVDAIEV
+81 
-91 KLSQMEL
+91 
-98 RRPRAFGNCW
+98 
-108 LGSEIW
+108 
-114 QLLELDRFWSEKLPE
+114 LELDDFWREKLPE
-129 GREGVAWHKV
+129 GREAVAWHKV
-139 IELLAVHRLVDPGS
+139 IELLAVNRLVDPGS

-162 DESAMDELLA
+162 DQSAMDQLLGQ
-172 EDFAVAS
+172 DFAVAS

-187 DRLLPHK
+187 DRLLVHK
-194 GELFRHLKRCWQS
+194 QELFGHLKQRWQT

-215 LLYDLTNTYVEGEAE
+215 LLYDLTSTYVEGAAE

-235 RRGYSR
+235 KRGYSR
-241 DGRPDCLQMII
+241 DRRPDCLQVII

-278 RGFLDRIEQQY
+278 PGFLDRIEQQY
-289 GQARRVWIMD
+289 GRAQRVWIMD
-299 RGIPTEALLTELRA
+299 RGIPTEALLARLRI
-313 SPQREIRYLV
+313 SQREIRYLV
-323 GTPRGLLK
+323 GTPRGLLNK
-331 KHEQALLDRPWQK
+331 YEQALLDRPWQK
-344 VNESVEV
+344 VNEAVQV
-351 KLLPQEGEVLV
+351 KLLPQDGEVLV

-382 RLLWK
+382 RLLRK

-397 RDQLLLRLGAAKTEA
+397 RDKLLLRLGAAKTEA

-418 VQLRL
+418 VDVQL
-423 PKAGE
+423 PKADE
-428 PVTRQAFS
+428 AVTRQTFW
-436 FRLDKKKFQQAELRD
+436 FRLVKEKLQQAELRD
-451 GHYLLRTNLNADNP
+451 GHYLLRSNLSADDP

-491 RPLYHQLEQRMEAHI
+491 RPIHHQLEQRVDAHI

-533 AVLEKLASIQMI
+533 AALEKLASIQMI
-545 DVWIPTTQGCWLVL
+545 DVCIPTTQGCWLVL
-559 PRYTQPSLDQ
+559 PRYTEPSLDQ

-583 PPPRIETAAAK
+583 PPPRIETAEAK
-594 QSWEGLKQLK
+594 QSWQALRQLK

>member
-7 ERKKDGKAHY
+7 ERKKDGKVHS
-17 YYSVVENRRVANN
+17 YYSVVENRRVADY

-45 LQEAAWRDLLNR
+45 LQEAAWQDLLDR
-57 FESECQG
+57 FDSEWQG
-64 QRIKPFRQ
+64 HVVQPFRQ
-72 PRLLGPPPV
+72 PRLLGPAPL
-81 RPEEVDAIEV
+81 RLEEVDAIGV

-108 LGSEIW
+108 LGCEIW
-114 QLLELDRFWSEKLPE
+114 RLLELDEFWREKLPE

-139 IELLAVHRLVDPGS
+139 IELLAVNRLVDPGS

-162 DESAMDELLA
+162 DQSAMDQLL
-172 EDFAVAS
+172 ETDFAVAS

-194 GELFRHLKRCWQS
+194 QALFGHLKQRWQT

-215 LLYDLTNTYVEGEAE
+215 LLYDLTSTYVEGEAE

-235 RRGYSR
+235 KRGYSR
-241 DGRPDCLQMII
+241 DRRPDCLQVII

-278 RGFLDRIEQQY
+278 PGFLDRIEQQY
-289 GQARRVWIMD
+289 GRAQRVWIMD
-299 RGIPTEALLTELRA
+299 RGIPTEALLAELR
-313 SPQREIRYLV
+313 SSGRETCYLV
-323 GTPRGLLK
+323 GTPRGLLN

-344 VNESVEV
+344 VNEAVEV
-351 KLLPQEGEVLV
+351 KLLPQDGEVLV

-382 RLLWK
+382 RLLRK
-387 LRAMQQRPPS
+387 LRAMRQRPPR
-397 RDQLLLRLGAAKTEA
+397 RDQLLLRLGAAKTAA
-412 GRAFQF
+412 GRAFHF
-418 VQLRL
+418 VDVQL
-423 PKAGE
+423 PKPDEA
-428 PVTRQAFS
+428 VTRQTFT
-436 FRLDKKKFQQAELRD
+436 FRLDKPKLQQAELRD
-451 GHYLLRTNLNADNP
+451 GHYLLRTNLSADNP

-491 RPLYHQLEQRMEAHI
+491 RPIHHQLEQRVDAHI

-515 MVTLKKRLEPH
+515 MVTLKKWLEPH

-533 AVLEKLASIQMI
+533 AALEKLASIQMI
-545 DVWIPTTQGCWLVL
+545 DVCIPTTQGSWLVL
-559 PRYTQPSLDQ
+559 PRYTQPSVDQ

-583 PPPRIETAAAK
+583 PPPRIETAEAK
-594 QSWEGLKQLK
+594 ESWQGVRQLK

>member
-7 ERKKDGKAHY
+7 ERKKDGKVHH
-17 YYSVVENRRVANN
+17 YYSVVENRRVAHH

-45 LQEAAWRDLLNR
+45 LQETAWQDLLDR
-57 FESECQG
+57 FDSECQG
-64 QRIKPFRQ
+64 HAVKPFRQ
-72 PRLLGPPPV
+72 QPLLGLAPL
-81 RPEEVDAIEV
+81 RPDEVDAIGV
-91 KLSQMEL
+91 KLSRMEL

-108 LGSEIW
+108 LGCEIW
-114 QLLELDRFWSEKLPE
+114 RLLELDDFWREKLPE

-139 IELLAVHRLVDPGS
+139 IELLAVNRLVDPGS

-162 DESAMDELLA
+162 DQSAMDQLL
-172 EDFAVAS
+172 ETDFAVAS

-187 DRLLPHK
+187 DRLLAHK
-194 GELFRHLKRCWQS
+194 QELFGHLKQRWQT

-215 LLYDLTNTYVEGEAE
+215 LLYDLTSTYVEGEAE

-241 DGRPDCLQMII
+241 DGRPDCLQVVI

-289 GQARRVWIMD
+289 GRAQRVWIMD
-299 RGIPTEALLTELRA
+299 RGIPTEALLAQLRA
-313 SPQREIRYLV
+313 SQREIRYLV
-323 GTPRGLLK
+323 GTPRGLLNK
-331 KHEQALLDRPWQK
+331 YEQALLDRPWQK
-344 VNESVEV
+344 INEAVEV
-351 KLLPQEGEVLV
+351 KLLPQDGEVLV
-362 LAKSHGRQA
+362 LAKSGGRQA

-382 RLLWK
+382 RLLRK
-387 LRAMQQRPPS
+387 LRAMRQRPPS

-418 VQLRL
+418 VDVEL
-423 PKAGE
+423 PKPDEA
-428 PVTRQAFS
+428 VTRQTFT
-436 FRLDKKKFQQAELRD
+436 FRLDKQKLQQAELRD
-451 GHYLLRTNLNADNP
+451 GHYLLRTNLSAEDP
-465 EQLWKLYMQL
+465 EQLWTLYMQL

-491 RPLYHQLEQRMEAHI
+491 RPIHHQLEQRVDAHI

-533 AVLEKLASIQMI
+533 AALEKLASIQMI
-545 DVWIPTTQGCWLVL
+545 DVCIPTTQGSWLVL

-583 PPPRIETAAAK
+583 PPPRIETTEAK
-594 QSWEGLKQLK
+594 ESWAGLRQLK

>member
-7 ERKKDGKAHY
+7 ERKKDGKVHS
-17 YYSVVENRRVANN
+17 YYSVVENRRVAHN

-45 LQEAAWRDLLNR
+45 LQEAAWQDLLNR
-57 FESECQG
+57 FDSECQG
-64 QRIKPFRQ
+64 HAVKPFRQ
-72 PRLLGPPPV
+72 QRLLGPSPL
-81 RPEEVDAIEV
+81 RPEEVDAIGV
-91 KLSQMEL
+91 KLSRMEL

-108 LGSEIW
+108 LGCEIW
-114 QLLELDRFWSEKLPE
+114 RLLELDDFWREKLPE
-129 GREGVAWHKV
+129 GREGVAWPKV
-139 IELLAVHRLVDPGS
+139 IELLAVNRLVDPGS

-162 DESAMDELLA
+162 DQSAMDELLA

-194 GELFRHLKRCWQS
+194 QELFQHLKQCWQT

-215 LLYDLTNTYVEGEAE
+215 LLYDLTSTYVEGAAE

-235 RRGYSR
+235 KRGYSR
-241 DGRPDCLQMII
+241 DGRPDCLQMVI

-278 RGFLDRIEQQY
+278 PGFLDRIEQQY
-289 GQARRVWIMD
+289 GRAQRVWIMD
-299 RGIPTEALLTELRA
+299 RGIPTEALLAELRA
-313 SPQREIRYLV
+313 SEREIRYLV
-323 GTPRGLLK
+323 GTPRGLLNK
-331 KHEQALLDRPWQK
+331 YEQALLDRPWQK
-344 VNESVEV
+344 INEAVEV
-351 KLLPQEGEVLV
+351 KLLPQDGEVLV

-371 KERAIRRRKLA
+371 KEQAIRRRKLA
-382 RLLWK
+382 RLLRK
-387 LRAMQQRPPS
+387 LRAMRQRPPS
-397 RDQLLLRLGAAKTEA
+397 RDKLLLRLGAAKTEA

-418 VQLRL
+418 VDVQL
-423 PKAGE
+423 PKPDEA
-428 PVTRQAFS
+428 VTRQTFT
-436 FRLDKKKFQQAELRD
+436 FRLDKQKLQQAELRD
-451 GHYLLRTNLNADNP
+451 GHYLLRTNLSAEDP

-491 RPLYHQLEQRMEAHI
+491 RPIHHQLEQRVDAHI

-515 MVTLKKRLEPH
+515 IVTLKKWLEPH

-533 AVLEKLASIQMI
+533 AALEKLASIQMI
-545 DVWIPTTQGCWLVL
+545 DVCIPTTQGAWLVL
-559 PRYTQPSLDQ
+559 PRYTEPSLDQ

-583 PPPRIETAAAK
+583 PPPRIETAEAK
-594 QSWEGLKQLK
+594 ESWQGLRQLK